1 MVFFVWDFRI
11 LDNQKFFPTDI
22 WRNIWGRDL
31 GRISGYLW
39 YYDRG
44 RYFRILH
51 HQTSP
56 EVIEGIFGKEIW
68 CCFAPPPENLPKFD
82 ENLRFFPPI
91 MEAIRTFVYPCK
103 LSRFSIWKKHSGHKY
118 KMVWSSWTWIAFNVV
133 GRIKSEESLVK
144 TRPNYLVL
152 AVWQT
157 RLRKSCLVYTMKK
170 TTLFFEEEAN
180 LPCILANLIVD
191 LSQTETAKW
200 APWVSLSLALS

>member
-91 MEAIRTFVYPCK
+91 MEAIRTFVYPWKEIKGCWISLNLSFIDEFK
-103 LSRFSIWKKHSGHKY
+103 PNWLKCSIELKNVCISTLWIFYSEGSRFSSQD
-118 KMVWSSWTWIAFNVV
+118 MTWSCS
-133 GRIKSEESLVK
+133 SS
-144 TRPNYLVL
+144 
-152 AVWQT
+152 
-157 RLRKSCLVYTMKK
+157 
-170 TTLFFEEEAN
+170 
-180 LPCILANLIVD
+180 
-191 LSQTETAKW
+191 
-200 APWVSLSLALS
+200 